1 MYFFYKKKNLSL
13 LACRVVCYSRQSDR
27 RIRVCISHQSDFRIR
42 VCISHQSDIRIRVCI
57 SHQSDF
63 RIRICISQQ
72 WYHSIPM
79 SCTNHSVWVLF
90 LSYFFC
96 RLVWDRV
103 WLICNVKRCFYW
115 TLIFLRKMAD
125 FSPWWFGCSQFQKFG
140 QLQVCCKVDF
150 ASLFAV
156 EENFLGCFE
165 GNFENTWPME
175 MFSMPVEGDFVVSFM
190 FGQGRI
196 QMPS

>member
-1 MYFFYKKKNLSL
+1 M

-90 LSYFFC
+90 LSYFFFVALC
-96 RLVWDRV
+96 EIVFDWYAMLRGVFIEHWFFCERWLTFLLGDLVAVNFRSLDNCKCIARWILRHYLLLREIFWAVSRV
-103 WLICNVKRCFYW
+103 ILRILDQWKCFQC
-115 TLIFLRKMAD
+115 L
-125 FSPWWFGCSQFQKFG
+125 
-140 QLQVCCKVDF
+140 
-150 ASLFAV
+150 
-156 EENFLGCFE
+156 
-165 GNFENTWPME
+165 
-175 MFSMPVEGDFVVSFM
+175 
-190 FGQGRI
+190 
-196 QMPS
+196 

>member
-1 MYFFYKKKNLSL
+1 M
-13 LACRVVCYSRQSDR
+13 VCYSRQSDP

-42 VCISHQSDIRIRVCI
+42 VWI

-72 WYHSIPM
+72 SYHSIPI

-103 WLICNVKRCFYW
+103 CWYAMLRGVFIEQWFFYERWLTFLLGDLAAVNFRSLDNCKCVARWILRHYWLLREIFWAVSRVILRILDQWKCFQC
-115 TLIFLRKMAD
+115 L
-125 FSPWWFGCSQFQKFG
+125 
-140 QLQVCCKVDF
+140 
-150 ASLFAV
+150 
-156 EENFLGCFE
+156 
-165 GNFENTWPME
+165 
-175 MFSMPVEGDFVVSFM
+175 
-190 FGQGRI
+190 
-196 QMPS
+196 